1 MCFIGVLVHPGISH
15 LLGYL
20 VFLAGAAYSW
30 RHRQEFAFWVQN
42 ELSLFRRKPLSLC
55 SLPARSYERR
65 GESRLIVIPSS
76 FVQTVVQL
84 PRRRFSWGAF
94 LLFLGVLLF
103 ALDFFV

>member
-1 MCFIGVLVHPGISH
+1 MFYWGSGTSLGFLTC
-15 LLGYL
+15 LGYL
-20 VFLAGAAYSW
+20 AFLSGAIYSW
-30 RHRQEFAFWVQN
+30 RHRQEFSYWLEN
-42 ELSLFRRKPLSLC
+42 EVSVFRRNLSRYVP
-55 SLPARSYERR
+55 SGPFYERR

-94 LLFLGVLLF
+94 LLFLGMFLF